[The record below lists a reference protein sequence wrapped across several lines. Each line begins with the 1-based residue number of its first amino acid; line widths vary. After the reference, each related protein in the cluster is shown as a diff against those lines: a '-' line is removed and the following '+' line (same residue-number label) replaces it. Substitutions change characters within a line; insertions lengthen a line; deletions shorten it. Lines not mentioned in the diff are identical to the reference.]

1 MSVANIAW
9 EVTDDVRKS
18 LILRGPKLEFGR
30 LEGAQ
35 MALRRPAVNPNHRQA
50 VVLDRCIP

>member
-50 VVLDRCIP
+50 LVLDRFIQ